1 VKREIRLMQSIQN
14 SKTPLVQLLIK
25 GFSRSRTAMAKKWL
39 KDGKKRAGVKQRV
52 FTARKGIFLPWELA
66 GK

>member
-1 VKREIRLMQSIQN
+1 
-14 SKTPLVQLLIK
+14 
-25 GFSRSRTAMAKKWL
+25 MAKKWL